1 MEKNKKQLMK
11 HFAAVLR
18 KRALATV
25 ELNEA
30 INPQILKFFTR
41 KDLIQII
48 ADKHDGTVPK
58 EHNLVELENKELLAI
73 IGDDMYIISYITKK
87 WCEGDVSPQTS
98 KNNVPLAQKKPAS
111 NSKKENSKAKPS
123 TAGKAKK

>member
-1 MEKNKKQLMK
+1 METNKRPLMK

-18 KRALATV
+18 KRALSTV
-25 ELNEA
+25 EINEA

-48 ADKHDGTVPK
+48 ADKHDGTIPK
-58 EHNLVELENKELLAI
+58 EHNLMEMENTELLAI

-87 WCEGDVSPQTS
+87 WCEGGESPQTS
-98 KNNVPLAQKKPAS
+98 KNNVAIAQKKPAS
-111 NSKKENSKAKPS
+111 NSQKGNSKAKPS
-123 TAGKAKK
+123 ITGKGKK

>member
-1 MEKNKKQLMK
+1 MEANKKPLMK

-25 ELNEA
+25 EINEA

-48 ADKHDGTVPK
+48 ADKHGGTIPK
-58 EHNLVELENKELLAI
+58 EHNLMELENKELLAI

-87 WCEGDVSPQTS
+87 WCEGGESPQTS
-98 KNNVPLAQKKPAS
+98 KNDMPLVQKKPAS
-111 NSKKENSKAKPS
+111 NSQKGNRKANPS
-123 TAGKAKK
+123 TTGKAKK

>member
-1 MEKNKKQLMK
+1 METNKRPLMK
-11 HFAAVLR
+11 HFASVLR
-18 KRALATV
+18 KRALATT

-48 ADKHDGTVPK
+48 ADKHDGTTPK

-73 IGDDMYIISYITKK
+73 ISDDMYIISYITKK
-87 WCEGDVSPQTS
+87 WCQQEAKPQ
-98 KNNVPLAQKKPAS
+98 VVKKQTAS
-111 NSKKENSKAKPS
+111 SSQKENPKAQS
-123 TAGKAKK
+123 TTGKGKK